1 MKNRGKGLIM
11 IGLLLIAAALFLTG
25 YNIHEQKQAGDA
37 AKQAVLQMRAEL
49 PEPMLAGMQQSLNQ
63 EMPVVSVDGR
73 AYIGLLTIPTLNR
86 ELPVISE
93 WDYES
98 LKYGPCRYAGSAYQ
112 DDLVICAHN
121 YWSHFG
127 NFRSLSI
134 GDEVIFT
141 DVEGQVYR
149 YQIAEVEVLESMAV
163 EEMKSGEWDLTL
175 FTCTLGGQSR
185 MTVRCERI

>member
-11 IGLLLIAAALFLTG
+11 TGLLLIAAALFLTG
-25 YNIHEQKQAGDA
+25 YNIHQQKQAGDA
-37 AKQAVLQMRAEL
+37 AEQAVMQMREEL
-49 PEPMLAGMQQSLNQ
+49 PEPVLAGMQQGSNR

-73 AYIGLLTIPTLNR
+73 AYIGLLTIPALNR

-93 WDYES
+93 WDYEN

-112 DDLVICAHN
+112 DNLVICAHN
-121 YWSHFG
+121 YLSHFG

-149 YQIAEVEVLESMAV
+149 YQIAEVEVLEPTAV
-163 EEMKSGEWDLTL
+163 EEMKSGAWDLTL